1 VRGGGKGRAGM
12 VDLHCHILPGLDD
25 GPDKIEES
33 VEMAETAIADGI
45 THVVATPHSSNRFPF
60 DFAQVRRLR
69 DELQARI
76 GDRLKIATG
85 CDFHLNPENLLSL
98 RKQPK
103 QYCINQHD
111 YLLVE
116 FNEVSIPQAMDN
128 TLHEMQ
134 LSGLRLIVTHPERNI
149 ILRTHPERLREWVK
163 RGCFAQVTGAALTGS
178 FGATAQKIGVQ
189 WISEGMVHFVASDA
203 HNNRNRPL
211 RLQPAYD
218 VVANQFGEA
227 KARALFLENPQ
238 AAFEGKEL
246 PQVPEVAET
255 IAPPRRKRFLFF

>member
-1 VRGGGKGRAGM
+1 M
-12 VDLHCHILPGLDD
+12 IDLHCHILPGLDD

-33 VEMAETAIADGI
+33 LEMAETAIADGI
-45 THVVATPHSSNRFPF
+45 THVVATPHSSDSFWF
-60 DFAQVRRLR
+60 DFSQVRRVR
-69 DELQARI
+69 DELLARI
-76 GDRLKIATG
+76 GDRLTIATG
-85 CDFHLNPENLLSL
+85 CDFHLNLENLLSL

-116 FNEVSIPQAMDN
+116 FNEVSIPPAMDN

-149 ILRTHPERLREWVK
+149 ILRTHPERLREWVR
-163 RGCFAQVTGAALTGS
+163 RGCFVQVTGNALTGS
-178 FGATAQKIGVQ
+178 FGPTAQQIGLE
-189 WISEGMVHFVASDA
+189 WIGEGIVHFVASDA
-203 HNNRNRPL
+203 HNNRTRPL

-218 VVANQFGEA
+218 VVAGQFGEA
-227 KARALFLENPQ
+227 KTRALFLENPR

-246 PQVPEVAET
+246 PHVPEVAE
-255 IAPPRRKRFLFF
+255 IAIRPRRRRFLFF